1 MRVKVEWIKRE
12 YSSILIIWENLIV
25 FTVFINGIMFTECV
39 NQNQSVQPAMTGTQD
54 FIILQ

>member
-1 MRVKVEWIKRE
+1 MEWIQRE
-12 YSSILIIWENLIV
+12 YSSIFIIWDNMIV